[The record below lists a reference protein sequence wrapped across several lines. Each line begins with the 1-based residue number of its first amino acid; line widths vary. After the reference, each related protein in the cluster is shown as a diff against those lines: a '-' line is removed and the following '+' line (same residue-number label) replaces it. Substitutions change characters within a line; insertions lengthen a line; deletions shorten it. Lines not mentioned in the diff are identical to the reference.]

1 MADKPKTMDEL
12 QEELL
17 ITQRNCESL
26 RRNYDAMSEKHTKV
40 SMENT
45 QLKMENTQ
53 LKMENDRLWR
63 LVENLSQALNKE

>member
-45 QLKMENTQ
+45 QLKMEN
-53 LKMENDRLWR
+53 DRLWR
-63 LVENLSQALNKE
+63 LVENLSQAINKK

>member
-45 QLKMENTQ
+45 QLKMEN
-53 LKMENDRLWR
+53 DRLWR
-63 LVENLSQALNKE
+63 LVENLSQALNKK

>member
-1 MADKPKTMDEL
+1 MADKPKIMDEL

-45 QLKMENTQ
+45 QLKMEN
-53 LKMENDRLWR
+53 DRLWRLR
-63 LVENLSQALNKE
+63 LVENLSQALNKK

>member
-1 MADKPKTMDEL
+1 MADKPKTMDGL

-45 QLKMENTQ
+45 QLKMEN
-53 LKMENDRLWR
+53 DRLWR
-63 LVENLSQALNKE
+63 LVENLSQALNKK